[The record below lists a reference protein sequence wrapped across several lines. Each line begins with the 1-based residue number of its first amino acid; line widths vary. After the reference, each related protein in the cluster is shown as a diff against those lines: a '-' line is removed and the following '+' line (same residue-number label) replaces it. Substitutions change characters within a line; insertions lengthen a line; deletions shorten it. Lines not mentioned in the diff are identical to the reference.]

1 MESYIPYLNSIT
13 DNIIGCAIE
22 VHRNLG
28 PGLLESIYENAL
40 CIELNNKD
48 IEYKRQVKKEIL
60 YKGVRLGYH
69 RIDLIIEDA
78 IIIEIKAVDR
88 VDKVFHAQLLSYLK
102 ITGKKVGLLIN
113 FNESTLQR
121 GIKRMIL

>member
-1 MESYIPYLNSIT
+1 MESYISYLNSIT
-13 DNIIGCAIE
+13 DKIIGCAIE

-69 RIDLIIEDA
+69 RIDLIIEDT

>member
-1 MESYIPYLNSIT
+1 MESYISYLNSIT
-13 DNIIGCAIE
+13 DKIIGCAIE